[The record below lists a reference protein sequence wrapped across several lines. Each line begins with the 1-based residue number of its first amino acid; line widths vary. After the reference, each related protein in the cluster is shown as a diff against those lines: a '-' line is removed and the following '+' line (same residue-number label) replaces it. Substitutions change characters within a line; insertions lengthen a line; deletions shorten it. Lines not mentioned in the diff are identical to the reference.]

1 MSNEINVQFCLF
13 LMLLNQLMRSLVFF
27 HWLVLVVFRR
37 FRFILS
43 SIALLILPSSFFA
56 GFSRRVFG
64 LFKKFSLWSFMVIK
78 QLFLPLIKILV
89 NAVFSSIVL
98 LLSVLILSFIL
109 SGTFL
114 LVDVTASVVTFLYSY
129 VSNL

>member
-78 QLFLPLIKILV
+78 QLFLPLIKILF
-89 NAVFSSIVL
+89 NAVLSSIIL

>member
-114 LVDVTASVVTFLYSY
+114 LVDVTASVVNFLYSY